1 VAILPAG
8 RPPTPTER
16 KRKLGNPGKRA
27 LPDASNVVA
36 LPPVVDDVPSQLQ
49 PAGRAVWELVLDQCK
64 WLAESDRPTLVM
76 LCEKFDR
83 RQDFMV
89 RLEASDPVLYTDKGY
104 AYANPLVGMLSTLET
119 EIAKLLSAL
128 GLTPTDRTRLG
139 VAEVKAKS
147 RLEELLARKQERSGG
162 A

>member
-1 VAILPAG
+1 MPAG

-27 LPDASNVVA
+27 LPEASNVVA
-36 LPPVVDDVPSQLQ
+36 LPPVADDVPSQLG
-49 PAGRAVWELVLDQCK
+49 PAGRAVWELVIDQCK

-104 AYANPLVGMLSTLET
+104 AYPNPLVGMLSTLET
-119 EIAKLLSAL
+119 EIARLLSAL

-139 VAEVKAKS
+139 VAEVKAQS
-147 RLEELLARKQERSGG
+147 NLEKLLQRRQERTGG

>member
-1 VAILPAG
+1 MSVG

-16 KRKLGNPGKRA
+16 KRRLGNPGKRA
-27 LPDASNVVA
+27 LPDAANVVP
-36 LPPVVDDVPSQLQ
+36 LPAVADDAPDQLG
-49 PAGRAVWELVLDQCK
+49 PAGKAVWELVTQEAK

-89 RLEASDPVLYTDKGY
+89 RLESADPVLYTDKGY
-104 AYANPLVGMLSTLET
+104 AYPNPLVGMLSTLET
-119 EIAKLLSAL
+119 ELAKLLGAL
-128 GLTPTDRTRLG
+128 GLTPADRTRLG
-139 VAEVKAKS
+139 VAEVKKQS
-147 RLEELLARKQERSGG
+147 NLEKLLQQRQARGSG

>member
-1 VAILPAG
+1 LTAG

-16 KRKLGNPGKRA
+16 KRKLGNPGKRT

-36 LPPVVDDVPSQLQ
+36 LPPVADDAPGQLG
-49 PAGRAVWELVLDQCK
+49 PAGRAVWELVVDQCK
-64 WLAESDRPTLVM
+64 WLAETDRPTLVM

-89 RLEASDPVLYTDKGY
+89 RLENSEPVLYTDKGY

-119 EIAKLLSAL
+119 ELARLLAAL
-128 GLTPTDRTRLG
+128 GLTPADRSRLG
-139 VAEVKAKS
+139 VAEVKAQS
-147 RLEELLARKQERSGG
+147 NLEKMLQRRQERNSG

>member
-1 VAILPAG
+1 
-8 RPPTPTER
+8 
-16 KRKLGNPGKRA
+16 
-27 LPDASNVVA
+27 VVA
-36 LPPVVDDVPSQLQ
+36 LPPVEDEVPQQLG

-89 RLEASDPVLYTDKGY
+89 RLEASEPVLYTDKGY
-104 AYANPLVGMLSTLET
+104 AYPNPLVGMLSTLES
-119 EIAKLLSAL
+119 ELAKLLSAL

-139 VAEVKAKS
+139 VAEVKAQS
-147 RLEELLARKQERSGG
+147 NLEKLLQRRAERSDGG

>member
-1 VAILPAG
+1 MTAG

-36 LPPVVDDVPSQLQ
+36 LPPVEDTAPQQLG
-49 PAGRAVWELVLDQCK
+49 PAGRAVWELVADQCK

-83 RQDFMV
+83 RQDFMA
-89 RLEASDPVLYTDKGY
+89 RLETSDPVLYTDKGY

-119 EIAKLLSAL
+119 ELAKLLSQL
-128 GLTPTDRTRLG
+128 GLTPTDRARLG
-139 VAEVKAKS
+139 VAEVKAQS
-147 RLEELLARKQERSGG
+147 NLEKLLQRRQERSGG

>member
-1 VAILPAG
+1 MTRVG

-16 KRKLGNPGKRA
+16 KRKLGNPGNRP

-36 LPPVVDDVPSQLQ
+36 LPPVVDAVPEQLG
-49 PAGRAVWELVLDQCK
+49 PAGASVWRLVLDQCK

-83 RQDFMV
+83 RQDFMA

-128 GLTPTDRTRLG
+128 GLTPTDRTRMG

-147 RLEELLARKQERSGG
+147 ALEAMLEKRHQRSGG
-162 A
+162 G

>member
-1 VAILPAG
+1 MPAG

-16 KRKLGNPGKRA
+16 KRRLGNPGKRA
-27 LPDASNVVA
+27 LPDATNVVA
-36 LPPVVDDVPSQLQ
+36 LPPVADDAPDQLG
-49 PAGRAVWELVLDQCK
+49 PAGKAVWQLVTDQAK

-83 RQDFMV
+83 RQDFLV
-89 RLEASDPVLYTDKGY
+89 RLESSDPVLYTDKGY

-119 EIAKLLSAL
+119 ELAKLLSSL
-128 GLTPTDRTRLG
+128 GLTPADRTRLG
-139 VAEVKAKS
+139 VAEVKKQS
-147 RLEELLARKQERSGG
+147 NLEKLLAQRQGRSSG

>member
-1 VAILPAG
+1 MPAG

-27 LPDASNVVA
+27 LPASTNVVA
-36 LPPVVDDVPSQLQ
+36 LPPVEDDAPQQLG
-49 PAGRAVWELVLDQCK
+49 PAGRAVWELVTEQCK
-64 WLAESDRPTLVM
+64 WLAETDRPTLVM

-89 RLEASDPVLYTDKGY
+89 RLEGADPVLYTDKGY

-119 EIAKLLSAL
+119 ELAKLLSTL
-128 GLTPTDRTRLG
+128 GLTPTDRARLG
-139 VAEVKAKS
+139 VAEVKAQS
-147 RLEELLARKQERSGG
+147 NLEKLLQRKAERSSG

>member
-1 VAILPAG
+1 MPAG

-16 KRKLGNPGKRA
+16 KRRTGNPGKRA
-27 LPDASNVVA
+27 LPDATNVVA
-36 LPPVVDDVPSQLQ
+36 LPPVADDAPARLG
-49 PAGRAVWELVLDQCK
+49 PAGRAVWDLVTEQCK
-64 WLAESDRPTLVM
+64 WLAETDRPTLVM

-89 RLEASDPVLYTDKGY
+89 RLESSEPVLFTDKGY
-104 AYANPLVGMLSTLET
+104 AYPNPLVGMLSTLET
-119 EIAKLLSAL
+119 ELAKLLSAL

-139 VAEVKAKS
+139 VAEVKKQS
-147 RLEELLARKQERSGG
+147 NLERLLQQRAERSGG

>member
-1 VAILPAG
+1 MTAG

-16 KRKLGNPGKRA
+16 KRKLGNPGKRT

-36 LPPVVDDVPSQLQ
+36 LPPVADDAPGQLG
-49 PAGRAVWELVLDQCK
+49 PAGRAVWELVVDQCK
-64 WLAESDRPTLVM
+64 WLAETDRPTLVM

-89 RLEASDPVLYTDKGY
+89 RLENSEPVLYTDKGY

-119 EIAKLLSAL
+119 ELARLLAAL
-128 GLTPTDRTRLG
+128 GLTPADRSRLG
-139 VAEVKAKS
+139 VAEVKAQS
-147 RLEELLARKQERSGG
+147 NLEKMLQRRQERNSG

>member
-1 VAILPAG
+1 MPAG

-16 KRKLGNPGKRA
+16 KRLTGNPGKRA
-27 LPDASNVVA
+27 LPEGSNVVA
-36 LPPVVDDVPSQLQ
+36 LPPVEDAAPQQLG
-49 PAGRAVWELVLDQCK
+49 PAGKAVWELVTDQCK

-89 RLEASDPVLYTDKGY
+89 RLESSDPVLYTDKGY
-104 AYANPLVGMLSTLET
+104 AYPNPLVGMLSSLET
-119 EIAKLLSAL
+119 ELAKLLSAL

-139 VAEVKAKS
+139 VAEVKKESA
-147 RLEELLARKQERSGG
+147 LEQLLAKRQKRADG

>member
-1 VAILPAG
+1 MPAG

-16 KRKLGNPGKRA
+16 KRRLGNPGGRA
-27 LPDASNVVA
+27 LPDVSNVVA
-36 LPPVVDDVPSQLQ
+36 LPPVEDTAPDQLG
-49 PAGRAVWELVLDQCK
+49 PAGRAVWGVVTEQCK

-89 RLEASDPVLYTDKGY
+89 RLENSDPVLYTDKGY